1 VAPLVALLAILGL
14 VATIAAQ
21 PVEPAPEVKPS
32 VRKKLRKKEETT
44 RISDKLTTKDEV
56 EPTRPGCHRK
66 IHKYKMEAGKTYEIR
81 MNHVGMRD
89 PFLRL
94 EDSDGK
100 QLATDDDSGGN
111 LNSLIYHACTKSGEY
126 RIIATSCS
134 PGDFGDYDLLITP
147 RPPGT
152 VIPGSGGMILNPLA
166 PVEIG
171 DIEVRPLHL
180 LTSNMGGNQD
190 TTHGYVEYRFRVENS
205 STTDKHEVTLT
216 MPRYSGGPGWG
227 QFIQNMRATVVVD
240 PDSIKVVSLMQ
251 PYVRLGSSGVGVT
264 VDGREHSEGIQL
276 NTFVNRGPENH
287 PYGWGAPKAPGFGSI
302 LKILCPRPLDM
313 TLQNEAYKTAV
324 GVPPSPAVSSMGSR
338 SGTYVEKG
346 SPHNGK
352 SYMYYMIHQF
362 AGSDVAV
369 SQWSENW
376 LPLGPYDGIVLT
388 GTDFEGS
395 PANVQNAIVRYVEA
409 GGSLTLLGR
418 AKLPPTWAKAE
429 TREGLDVHYPG
440 FGACL
445 VQPKGDVTTL
455 SPEAWRVLD
464 ESWKKSS
471 RAWNQVTSP
480 TDAHR
485 AFPVVD
491 NVAIPVRGLFIF
503 MFVFVIL
510 IGPVNL
516 YWLSRTGRRLW
527 LLWTVPVF
535 SLLTSGLLFVY
546 MAITEG
552 WHGHLRAEAIT
563 LLDERTGHAT
573 SLGWLGYYS
582 PMTPSSGLRFDRDT
596 ELSPHIMNDM
606 SRRGSGR
613 ANTPLTINWTD
624 GQLLETGWITA
635 KVPIHFLVRRCDNR
649 RERLPLR
656 KAGAD
661 LFAVN
666 GLTADVASLWLAD
679 KEGHVYKAS
688 DLRAG
693 AEVKLDRT
701 SDKASVPADVLRD
714 GFSDRWLNLMR
725 AAETSPL
732 GLLQPG
738 SYIAVM
744 NDLPFVE
751 PGYTQT
757 QSRKLRSV
765 VYGILKDAP

>member
-1 VAPLVALLAILGL
+1 VTPLVALLAFLGL
-14 VATIAAQ
+14 AATIAAQ
-21 PVEPAPEVKPS
+21 PAEPAPEIKPS

-44 RISDKLTTKDEV
+44 RIADKLTTKDEID
-56 EPTRPGCHRK
+56 PGRGCYRK
-66 IHKYKMEAGKTYEIR
+66 VHKYKFEAGKTYEIR
-81 MNHVGMRD
+81 MNRVGMRD
-89 PFLRL
+89 PYLRL
-94 EDSDGK
+94 EDPDGT
-100 QLATDDDSGGN
+100 QLAVDDDGAGD
-111 LNSLIYHACTKSGEY
+111 LNARIIHSCTKSGEY
-126 RIIATSCS
+126 RIIATSCGS
-134 PGDFGDYDLLITP
+134 GDTGDYVLLITP
-147 RPPGT
+147 MAPGT
-152 VIPGSGGMILNPLA
+152 AIPGSGGFMLNPVN

-171 DIEVRPLHL
+171 DIEVRPLYA

-190 TTHGYVEYRFRVENS
+190 TTHGYIEYRFRVENS
-205 STTDKHEVTLT
+205 STTDKHEVTIT
-216 MPRYSGGPGWG
+216 IPRYGYGPSWG
-227 QFIQNMRATVVVD
+227 HFIQHMRATVVVD

-251 PYVRLGSSGVGVT
+251 PYVRLGTNGVGVS
-264 VDGREHSEGIQL
+264 VDGREHNEGIQI

-287 PYGWGAPKAPGFGSI
+287 PYGWGSSKAPGFGSM

-313 TLQNEAYKTAV
+313 SLQNDAYKTAV
-324 GVPPSPAVSSMGSR
+324 GVPPSPVPTSSGSR
-338 SGTYVEKG
+338 GGTYVEAG

-352 SYMYYMIHQF
+352 TYTYYIIHQF
-362 AGSDVAV
+362 VGSDVAV

-388 GTDFEGS
+388 GTDFDGC

-418 AKLPPTWAKAE
+418 AKLPPTWTKAE

-445 VQPKGDVTTL
+445 VQPKGNVAAL

-464 ESWKKSS
+464 ESWKKSN
-471 RAWNQVTSP
+471 RAWSQVGSP

-485 AFPVVD
+485 NFPVVD

-510 IGPVNL
+510 IGPINL

-563 LLDERTGHAT
+563 LLDERSGHAT

-582 PMTPSSGLRFDRDT
+582 PMTPSGGLRFDRDT
-596 ELSPHIMNDM
+596 ELSPHIMNDTM
-606 SRRGSGR
+606 HRGGGR
-613 ANTPLTINWTD
+613 AGTPLTINWTD
-624 GQLLETGWITA
+624 GQHLETGWITA
-635 KVPIHFLVRRCDNR
+635 KVPIHFLLRRCDNR

-656 KAGAD
+656 KAGND

-688 DLRAG
+688 DIHAG

-701 SDKASVPADVLRD
+701 SDKASVSADVLRE

-725 AAETSPL
+725 TAETSPL

-757 QSRKLRSV
+757 QSRKTRSV